1 MAFLKGIDNPQEMIL
16 RFQQEMRFLKRES
29 EHRSFIRAYL
39 FDYIFKTFIQ
49 LLDECISQ
57 RERLVS
63 ENKEEWEYFSTKK

>member
-1 MAFLKGIDNPQEMIL
+1 
-16 RFQQEMRFLKRES
+16 MRFIKRES

-63 ENKEEWEYFSTKK
+63 ENKEEWEYYSIKKQDRLEGEVKALQKQISKM